1 MHQTRSGASFPN
13 GKITK
18 SFYAFCNGS
27 DFSNFVPDLTV
38 SSPKFTDK
46 FKNFGLESWE
56 IAILRRF

>member
-46 FKNFGLESWE
+46 FKNFGLES
-56 IAILRRF
+56 

>member
-1 MHQTRSGASFPN
+1 MVKLLNRSTHFVM
-13 GKITK
+13 
-18 SFYAFCNGS
+18 GS